1 VKLGLAIEQVASAER
16 ELAEQLLTVGE
27 RHKADHDVFH
37 MTRTLSKREW
47 AHLDA
52 LAKHAGRYGTSVGD
66 RDGSEPGRGN
76 GPGRAGPAE
85 LLASAREK
93 SAELLG
99 RRPEPGLLLLR
110 DLRELHLLAAG
121 ASLDWVALAQ
131 GAQAAKDND
140 LLAAVTECHNETLQ
154 TLKWTTYRLK
164 EAAPQV
170 LTS

>member
-1 VKLGLAIEQVASAER
+1 MKLGLAIEQVAKSER
-16 ELAEQLLTVGE
+16 ELAEQLRTVGE
-27 RHKADHDVFH
+27 RHRTDHDVFH
-37 MTRTLSKREW
+37 MTRTLAKKEN
-47 AHLDA
+47 AHLDQ

-66 RDGSEPGRGN
+66 RNGSSPGMV
-76 GPGRAGPAE
+76 AA
-85 LLASAREK
+85 AREK
-93 SAELLG
+93 SAELPG
-99 RRPEPGLLLLR
+99 RRPEPGLLLLG

-131 GAQAAKDND
+131 GAQAARDSA
-140 LLAAVTECHNETLQ
+140 LLETVKECHDETLR

>member
-16 ELAEQLLTVGE
+16 ELAEQLAVVGE
-27 RHKADHDVFH
+27 RHETDHDVFH
-37 MTRTLSKREW
+37 MTRTLAKRER

-52 LAKHAGRYGTSVGD
+52 LAKHAGRYGTSVGE
-66 RDGSEPGRGN
+66 RSGN
-76 GPGRAGPAE
+76 GSDGGP
-85 LLASAREK
+85 LAAAREK
-93 SAELLG
+93 AAQLLG
-99 RRPEPGLLLLR
+99 RRPEPGLVLLH

-131 GAQAAKDND
+131 GAQAAKDTD
-140 LLAAVTECHNETLQ
+140 LLATVTECHSETLQ
-154 TLKWTTYRLK
+154 TLKWTTYRIK

>member
-1 VKLGLAIEQVASAER
+1 MKLGMAIEQVASAER
-16 ELAEQLLTVGE
+16 ELAEQLLAVGE
-27 RHKADHDVFH
+27 RHRTDHDVFH
-37 MTRTLSKREW
+37 MTRTLAKKEQG
-47 AHLDA
+47 HLDQ
-52 LAKHAGRYGTSVGD
+52 LAKHAGRYGVSVGD
-66 RDGSEPGRGN
+66 RNGS
-76 GPGRAGPAE
+76 GPGIVAA
-85 LLASAREK
+85 AREK

-131 GAQAAKDND
+131 GAQAAKDTA
-140 LLAAVTECHNETLQ
+140 LLETVTECHDETLR

-164 EAAPQV
+164 EAAPQA